1 MKKFLVVLLAL
12 GLIVAFSAPAAATDV
27 KFSGSYYVAGWYN
40 SNQSLQKDAG
50 SSNAFYS
57 QRLRVQTVFQVAE
70 GLKLTTRFDAME
82 RVWGLE
88 AVGSTPGTDEKNI
101 QWERVYVTFNTLGG
115 TFDVGYQSGGTFGT
129 VFGDQV
135 AGGVPRIKYTYVNGP
150 LKVLGVIEKGEEA
163 DIGTT
168 CADKDYDKYIVAPIY
183 KWDGGN
189 AGILIEYLNDARP
202 SDISDG
208 DYKARWWLLDPYFK
222 ATFGPVYVEGEFF
235 LKTGKKVKMEE
246 AGTDEDYNGKSA
258 YLMVKVDL
266 DKFYVGGQLAWVEG
280 DDLGTLDKDESG
292 WTGQD
297 YNPCL
302 ILFGEDAFNKFGGN
316 FGTNSTT
323 NDTMSNAKLY
333 QVFAGFRPLA
343 KLDTM
348 ASFTLAKADQKGTN
362 VDDDYGTE
370 FDITATYKV
379 YDNLS
384 YMVGFGY
391 LWTGDY
397 YKGNSAGNKV
407 DDNYMVM
414 NKLTLTF

>member
-12 GLIVAFSAPAAATDV
+12 GLIVAFSAPAAAADV

-82 RVWGLE
+82 RVWAQE
-88 AVGSTPGTDEKNI
+88 ALNATTNNEQNI

-129 VFGDQV
+129 IFADQV

-150 LKVLGVIEKGEEA
+150 LKVLGVIEKGEEL
-163 DIGTT
+163 DKGTT

-189 AGILIEYLNDARP
+189 AGILIEYLNDARK
-202 SDISDG
+202 SHDADG
-208 DYKARWWLLDPYFK
+208 DYKAKWWLLDPYFK
-222 ATFGPVYVEGEFF
+222 ATFGPVYVEGEF
-235 LKTGKKVKMEE
+235 LWKTGKKQKFEA

-258 YLMVKVDL
+258 YLMAKVDL
-266 DKFYVGGQLAWVEG
+266 GQVYVGGQVSWVEG
-280 DDLGTLDKDESG
+280 DDNGTTDKDESG

-316 FGTNSTT
+316 FGTYDTT
-323 NDTMSNAKLY
+323 GDTMTNAYLY
-333 QVFAGFRPLA
+333 QVFAGFKPLP

-348 ASFTLAKADQKGTN
+348 ASFTLAKADEKGTN

-370 FDITATYKV
+370 FDITATYKI

-384 YMVGFGY
+384 YMIGFGY
-391 LWTGDY
+391 LWAGDF
-397 YKGNSAGNKV
+397 YKGTVAANKV

>member
-27 KFSGSYYVAGWYN
+27 KFSGSYYVAGWYQ

-82 RVWGLE
+82 RVWGQE
-88 AVGSTPGTDEKNI
+88 AVGSTAGTEEKNI
-101 QWERVYVTFNTLGG
+101 RWERVYVTFNTLGG
-115 TFDVGYQSGGTFGT
+115 TFDVGYQSGGTYGT
-129 VFGDQV
+129 IFADAV
-135 AGGVPRIKYTYVNGP
+135 ASGVPRIKYTYANGP
-150 LKVLGVIEKGEEA
+150 VKVLAVIEKGEEL

-168 CADKDYDKYIVAPIY
+168 CADKDYDKYIVAPSY

-189 AGILIEYLNDARP
+189 AGILIEYLNDARK
-202 SDISDG
+202 SDASDG

-222 ATFGPVYVEGEFF
+222 ATFGPVYVEGEFL
-235 LKTGKKVKMEE
+235 LKTGKQKKYEE
-246 AGTDEDYNGKSA
+246 TGTDVDYNGKSA
-258 YLMVKVDL
+258 YLMAKVDL
-266 DKFYVGGQLAWVEG
+266 GQVYVGGQLAWVEG
-280 DDLGTLDKDESG
+280 DDPNTTDKDESG

-316 FGTNSTT
+316 FGTYDTT
-323 NDTMSNAKLY
+323 GDTMSNAMLY
-333 QVFAGFRPLA
+333 QVFAGFKPLA
-343 KLDTM
+343 KLETM

-397 YKGNSAGNKV
+397 YKGSTAGNKV

-414 NKLTLTF
+414 NKLTLKF